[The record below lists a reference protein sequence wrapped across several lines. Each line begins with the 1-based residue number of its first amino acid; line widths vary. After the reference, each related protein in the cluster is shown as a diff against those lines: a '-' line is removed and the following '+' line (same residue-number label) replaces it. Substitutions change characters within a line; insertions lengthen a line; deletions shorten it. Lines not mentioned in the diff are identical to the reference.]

1 MYIKLIYCTAKLPI
15 SPTLY
20 CSLSNKIREGLNVKG
35 LSYQY
40 STRKPVQECK
50 CKIQVL
56 YKWKYLHCDKFCG
69 FMIFRLKPK
78 FHPCKNCYHQKHLD
92 DKIAKCSPSENNH
105 IQYRNI
111 FKTAWFSIHTEIA
124 QNVYM
129 CVPFIT
135 PDSVTSCFHKHIN
148 KKQSYC
154 YIFTSALYFHY

>member
-1 MYIKLIYCTAKLPI
+1 MDSLNFIKDCKRRNIDYIKLIYCTAKLPI

-20 CSLSNKIREGLNVKG
+20 YSLSNKMREGLNVKG

-78 FHPCKNCYHQKHLD
+78 FHPCKNCYHQKHLG
-92 DKIAKCSPSENNH
+92 DKIAKCSPSENKKKKKLKLLDFRFTLKLH
-105 IQYRNI
+105 KMYIQWNLSKPI
-111 FKTAWFSIHTEIA
+111 P
-124 QNVYM
+124 V
-129 CVPFIT
+129 
-135 PDSVTSCFHKHIN
+135 
-148 KKQSYC
+148 
-154 YIFTSALYFHY
+154 